1 VSPAILQSRD
11 RDVVTVT
18 ISNPAKLNALTVAMW
33 RALKA
38 CFDALSAE
46 ADLRCI
52 VIRGAGAKAFSAGA
66 DISEF
71 ESTRATYP
79 QVVDFHENDVLGGL
93 SAVSDCPVPVV
104 AAIRGACFGGGV
116 EIASACDIRLA
127 AASAQFGVPVGRLGF
142 PLTFAETQALF
153 RLAGPTAT
161 AELLLEGRI
170 YAAHE
175 AYQKGLV
182 TRVVEDAE
190 FEAALRA
197 CTDNIRASG
206 IAAARSHKR
215 QLRRLMRDPSPV
227 SREERLREYG
237 FAETEEYRQGYRA
250 FLEKTRPRR
259 RP

>member
-1 VSPAILQSRD
+1 MSPAILQACD
-11 RDVVTVT
+11 GDVVTVT

-46 ADLRCI
+46 PDLRCV

-71 ESTRATYP
+71 ESTRATYA

-93 SAVSDCPVPVV
+93 SSVSECPVPVV
-104 AAIRGACFGGGV
+104 AAIQGACFGGGV

-127 AASAQFGVPVGRLGF
+127 AGSAQFGVPVGRLGF
-142 PLTFAETQALF
+142 PLAFGETQGLF
-153 RLAGPTAT
+153 RLVGPTAT
-161 AELLLEGRI
+161 AELLLEGRV

-175 AYQKGLV
+175 AFQKGFV
-182 TRVVEDAE
+182 TRVLEDAE

-197 CTDNIRASG
+197 CVDSICASG

-215 QLRRLMRDPSPV
+215 QIRRLMRDASPV
-227 SREERLREYG
+227 SPEERLREYA

-250 FLEKTRPRR
+250 FLERTRPRR